1 MEKYDVKFKKKFG
14 QNFLKDTYIVKKIVD
29 VAQIECNSLVIEVGP
44 GGAIMTRELAKV
56 ADNVLAYEID
66 EDLKDELSKRV
77 GDFNNIF
84 LIFQDF
90 LKPDLCSDVAKF
102 NYDNLY
108 FVSNVPYYVTT
119 PIILKLINSGLR
131 FKKIVMMVQK
141 EVGDRFSS
149 AYGCREYGSISVL
162 LQYFFDVRREFF
174 VSRNEFVP
182 VPNVDSVVI
191 SFSEKQEKLDVC
203 DIEFFQKIVRDS
215 FKYKRKNIKN
225 NLKDYDLDIILNVL
239 SKYGYD
245 LSVRAEELDVK
256 VFVDIANNLFQ
267 H

>member
-1 MEKYDVKFKKKFG
+1 M
-14 QNFLKDTYIVKKIVD
+14 
-29 VAQIECNSLVIEVGP
+29 
-44 GGAIMTRELAKV
+44 
-56 ADNVLAYEID
+56 
-66 EDLKDELSKRV
+66 
-77 GDFNNIF
+77 
-84 LIFQDF
+84 
-90 LKPDLCSDVAKF
+90 
-102 NYDNLY
+102 
-108 FVSNVPYYVTT
+108 
-119 PIILKLINSGLR
+119 
-131 FKKIVMMVQK
+131 
-141 EVGDRFSS
+141 
-149 AYGCREYGSISVL
+149 
-162 LQYFFDVRREFF
+162 
-174 VSRNEFVP
+174 
-182 VPNVDSVVI
+182 VI